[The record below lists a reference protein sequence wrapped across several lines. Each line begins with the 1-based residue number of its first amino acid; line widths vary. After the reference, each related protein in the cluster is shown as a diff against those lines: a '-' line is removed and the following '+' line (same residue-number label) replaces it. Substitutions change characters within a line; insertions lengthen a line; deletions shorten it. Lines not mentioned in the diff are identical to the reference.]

1 MDDKARK
8 FLFELLETA
17 SPAGFEEPAARRWR
31 SEAEAFADEVAVDVN
46 GNSTA
51 RLTGD
56 GPRIIFEGHIDEI
69 GLQIS
74 YIDDNG
80 FLWFQGIGGWDDQV
94 LTGQHVRVLTANGPV
109 TGVIGRRPA
118 HLLSGDERGKASQIK
133 DLWIDIGA
141 LDGSSARKQV
151 RIGDPVVIERPVAE
165 LGGGIISGRG
175 LDNRVGAFVALEA
188 LRNLSNQR
196 PPADVYALAAT
207 QEEIGFRGAK
217 TASYRLSP
225 DVVIVLDVTHATDH
239 PSADKQG
246 SGDVKVNGGPTIG
259 RGSVAHPLVAEML
272 IQVAEDL
279 DIPIAIEALPRSS
292 GTDADGIAPT
302 GAGIPCGIVSFP
314 CRYMHSPSELVS
326 LSDLDQSAALLA
338 GFARAVGNELDL
350 LRR

>member
-1 MDDKARK
+1 MDDTSKK

-17 SPAGFEEPAARRWR
+17 SPSGFEEPAARRWR
-31 SEAEAFADEVAVDVN
+31 TQAEMFADEVSVDIN

-51 RLTGD
+51 RLVGN
-56 GPRIIFEGHIDEI
+56 GPKVVFEGHIDEI

-94 LTGQHVRVLTANGPV
+94 LTGQHVRILTANGPV
-109 TGVIGRRPA
+109 TGVVGRRPA
-118 HLLSGDERGKASQIK
+118 HLLSSDERGKASQIK

-141 LDGSSARKQV
+141 FNRSEARKMVQ
-151 RIGDPVVIERPVAE
+151 IGDPVVIERPIAE
-165 LGGGIISGRG
+165 LAGGIIAGRG

-188 LRNLSNQR
+188 LRQLHDDRSA
-196 PPADVYALAAT
+196 ADVWALAAT

-217 TASYRLSP
+217 TASFGLEP

-239 PSADKQG
+239 PNASKQG
-246 SGDVKVNGGPTIG
+246 SGDVKVNGGPTLG
-259 RGSVAHPLVAEML
+259 RGSVTHPLVNEILMQAASDAE
-272 IQVAEDL
+272 
-279 DIPIAIEALPRSS
+279 IPLTIEALPKAS

-302 GAGIPCGIVSFP
+302 RAGIPCAVISFP

-326 LSDLDQSAALLA
+326 LSDLQQSADLLA
-338 GFARAVGNELDL
+338 AFARAVGEELDL
-350 LRR
+350 RRV